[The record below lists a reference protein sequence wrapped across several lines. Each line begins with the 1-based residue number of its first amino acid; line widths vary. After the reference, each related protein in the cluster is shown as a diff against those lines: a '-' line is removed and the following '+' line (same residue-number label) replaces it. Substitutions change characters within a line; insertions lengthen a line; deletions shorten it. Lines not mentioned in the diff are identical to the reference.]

1 MLLTQTFRLSF
12 SQAEV
17 DFVIPRLDQDLPLCI
32 DPFLLYKSRD
42 DTLRRHHEQLLT
54 LFNNSITLFREGK
67 RKEMDELIDFPEA
80 SEIGFGYCEEGV
92 RGSGLGNYLNRL
104 LADTL
109 AASEAL
115 QARGLRHIEELQ
127 LVSIG
132 VAADRVSDIAANVL
146 KIFLIEYTQRQ
157 ASLWNI
163 PLETAV
169 PVNHYFDFD
178 DYGWRDGYFDLPR
191 NPVTG
196 LPILLVPR
204 RMVRLLPWI
213 NLQDYATTDYRLFLR
228 SAAKRGWSKFPGT
241 GRVAYSFPDKTE
253 IARTTRA
260 NLKLLDGYITRKEK
274 EAAKALPIYVEREDL
289 GLPVR
294 PMAEEFIKRL
304 ADLPTGVAYAKDY
317 QRALYEIINYL
328 FEPEL
333 TDGEMEVRTIEGTE
347 RRDIIY
353 TNESDTSFWQYVR
366 LNYGSPLVMFEVKNV
381 QELEIEH
388 INQTASYLGVRLGM
402 LGFIVTRRPPEDNI
416 IRKIYTIYNDTPGTP
431 RKIILVLNDD
441 DLAVMLRNK
450 DAGQSPTPTQYVQR
464 KYREFRTLVQ

>member
-12 SQAEV
+12 TQAEV

-42 DTLRRHHEQLLT
+42 DTLRRLHEQLLM
-54 LFNNSITLFREGK
+54 LFSNSITLFREGK
-67 RKEMDELIDFPEA
+67 RKEMDELIDFPEVN
-80 SEIGFGYCEEGV
+80 EIGFGYCEDGV
-92 RGSGLGNYLNRL
+92 RGSGLGNYLNKL

-146 KIFLIEYTQRQ
+146 KLFLIEYTQRQ

-178 DYGWRDGYFDLPR
+178 DYRWSDGYFDLPR
-191 NPVTG
+191 NPATG

-213 NLQDYATTDYRLFLR
+213 NLEDYATTDYRLFLR
-228 SAAKRGWSKFPGT
+228 STAKRGWSKFPGT
-241 GRVAYSFPDKTE
+241 GGVAYPFPDKTE
-253 IARTTRA
+253 IAHTTRA

-274 EAAKALPIYVEREDL
+274 EAAKALPVYVDREDL
-289 GLPVR
+289 GLPIR

-304 ADLPTGVAYAKDY
+304 ADLPTGVAQAKDY
-317 QRALYEIINYL
+317 QRTLYEIINYL

-333 TDGEMEVRTIEGTE
+333 TDGEMEVKTVEGTE

-353 TNESDTSFWQYVR
+353 TNESDASFWQYVR
-366 LNYGSPLVMFEVKNV
+366 LNYGSPLVMFEAKNA

-416 IRKIYTIYNDTPGTP
+416 IRKIYTIYNDTPSTP
-431 RKIILVLNDD
+431 RKIILVLSDD

-450 DAGQSPTPTQYVQR
+450 DAGQSPTPTQYIQR
-464 KYREFRTLVQ
+464 KYREFRTRVQ